1 MSIEATEESFQVDV
15 LDRSHE
21 VPVVVDFWASW
32 CAPCRQLSPALEKA
46 AGAREGEILLAKVDV
61 DQNPRLAQSFGVQ
74 GIPAVKAFRNGEVVS
89 EFTGA
94 IPPVQVEQFMDRL
107 VPSEAERLAAQGDE
121 ASLRRAVELEPGR
134 ADAAVPLARML
145 LERGER
151 EEAERVLEPVHD
163 DFAADGLRS
172 RLRLEDA
179 GDPGLDAALRAL
191 DEGREE
197 EALDAL
203 IAALGSADGLQD
215 EVRQV
220 VVGILHELGPEDPRT
235 RTYRRKLASALF

>member
-1 MSIEATEESFQVDV
+1 MSFETTEQGFQADV

-32 CAPCRQLSPALEKA
+32 CAPCRQLGPALEKA
-46 AGAREGEILLAKVDV
+46 AGARAGEVELAKVDV
-61 DQNPRLAQSFGVQ
+61 DQNPRLAQAFGVQ

-94 IPPVQVEQFMDRL
+94 IPPAQVEQFMDRL
-107 VPSEAERLAAQGDE
+107 VPSEAEQLAAAGDE

-151 EEAERVLEPVHD
+151 EEAERVLEPVRD

-172 RLRLEDA
+172 RLRLEDSDEA
-179 GDPGLDAALRAL
+179 DLSEALRAL

-197 EALDAL
+197 DALDAL
-203 IAALGSADGLQD
+203 IAALPHADGLQD
-215 EVRQV
+215 DVRQV